1 MQPLGL
7 DALLAPIEMTTG
19 VGAASVPTHFANI
32 NIDMQGVITF
42 PVYAGFTIGLEQMG
56 LGLLGQIGFF
66 DRFNVGFRLMESICY
81 IEIPDS

>member
-1 MQPLGL
+1 
-7 DALLAPIEMTTG
+7 
-19 VGAASVPTHFANI
+19 
-32 NIDMQGVITF
+32 MQGVITF

-81 IEIPDS
+81 IEIPES